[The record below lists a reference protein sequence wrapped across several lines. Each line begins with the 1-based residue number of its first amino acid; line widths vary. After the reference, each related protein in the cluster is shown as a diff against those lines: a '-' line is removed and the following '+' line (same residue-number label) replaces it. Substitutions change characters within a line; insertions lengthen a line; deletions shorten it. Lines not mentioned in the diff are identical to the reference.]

1 MFKKNY
7 YKYIFIPLILIVAGI
22 YLLYLAFLDIEMQAI
37 NRLHKVQLVHAV
49 QAKNNIKYFFTK
61 SQRLLEH
68 LAQQNSI
75 QEMNKNGELLLE
87 YIYRGNSSEINAVTR
102 IDTTG
107 KIIFTYPY
115 NKKLIGS
122 NIYYQ
127 EHIKRFLKTKKPVL
141 SNVFR
146 AVQGFDAIAFY
157 VPIYKKNVFVGG
169 LAILVRFDIL
179 TKMSLKEI
187 SINQTGFAWLMN
199 QESTILYHP
208 NSEYLF
214 KKAVDIY
221 RDSPSTLNMIEKAT
235 NGVAGTASI
244 QQINDRKEKRTIEVL
259 FYPVNI
265 LDSYWTIII
274 STPKSEV
281 IAEMQGFLT
290 KWSIIFIIIIAVIVF
305 YSIKIMKAKVIINE
319 EVERKK
325 AERAL
330 ETSEKKFRTL
340 VEASPDSIVLAD
352 LEGKIIICNQKTA
365 QILGYTFSSELIG
378 KRIKSLVAVEN
389 HVTIDEIVK
398 ETLNKNMS
406 HGYELSL
413 LKKDNTSLTVEIN
426 TALIFNEKEE
436 PVAIT
441 ALSRDITERKKNQE
455 AIRKA
460 KEEAEKSD
468 KLKSE
473 FLAQMS
479 HEIRSPINTILS
491 FAGLIKEELYDS
503 TPDDMKISFVG
514 IENAGKRIIRTIDL
528 ILNMSEI
535 QIGTYEPYYRQV
547 NILKDVLEKLYLE
560 FKANANSKG
569 LELNLINKVSYPEA
583 YINGDEYTI
592 VQIFENLVN
601 NAVKYTSHG
610 YISIILDY
618 HKNKKDLIVEIK
630 DTGIG
635 ISKDYLPNLFK
646 PFGQEEQG
654 YTRRYEGNGLG
665 LALVKKYCEINKL
678 DIEVESIKGKGS
690 TFRVIFKEYSFK
702 PLRKLERE
710 N

>member
-1 MFKKNY
+1 MFKKINSSY
-7 YKYIFIPLILIVAGI
+7 LIIPTLFIIAGV
-22 YLLYLAFLDIEMQAI
+22 YLLYLAFLDIETQAI
-37 NRLHKVQLVHAV
+37 NRLHKVQLVHAQ
-49 QAKNNIKYFFTK
+49 QANNNIKYFFSK
-61 SQRLLEH
+61 NQRLLEH

-75 QEMNKNGELLLE
+75 KEMHKSGELLLE
-87 YIYRGNSSEINAVTR
+87 YIYRGNSNEVNAVTR

-107 KIIFTYPY
+107 KIIFTYPL

-122 NIYYQ
+122 NISYQ
-127 EHIKRFLKTKKPVL
+127 THIKKFLSTKKPVL

-157 VPIYKKNVFVGG
+157 VPVYKKNKFLGG
-169 LAILVRFDIL
+169 LAILVRFDVL

-208 NSEYLF
+208 DSNYLF
-214 KKAVDIY
+214 KKGSDIY
-221 RDSPSTLNMIEKAT
+221 KDSPSALNMISKAT
-235 NGVAGTASI
+235 HGISGTASI
-244 QQINDRKEKRTIEVL
+244 QHMDNGGEKRTIEVL

-265 LDSYWTIII
+265 LDSFWTIII
-274 STPKSEV
+274 STPRAEV

-290 KWSIIFIIIIAVIVF
+290 KWSIIFIIIIALIVYF
-305 YSIKIMKAKVIINE
+305 SIKIIKAKIIIKE
-319 EVERKK
+319 EEERKK

-352 LEGKIIICNQKTA
+352 LTGKIIICNQKTA
-365 QILGYTFSSELIG
+365 QILGYDFSNELIG
-378 KRIKSLVAVEN
+378 KRIKSLVAEEN
-389 HVTIDEIVK
+389 HTTIDEIVK

-413 LKKDNTSLTVEIN
+413 LRKDNTSLTVEIN
-426 TALIFNEKEE
+426 TALIVNEKEE

-468 KLKSE
+468 RLKSE

-491 FAGLIKEELYDS
+491 FAGLIKEELYNS
-503 TPDDMKISFVG
+503 TPDEMKISFVG

-535 QIGTYEPYYRQV
+535 QIGTYEPYYRQI
-547 NILKDVLEKLYLE
+547 NIFKDVLEKLYLE
-560 FKANANSKG
+560 FKTNASNKG
-569 LELNLINKVSYPEA
+569 LELNLINKVSYSEV
-583 YINGDEYTI
+583 YIIGDEYTI

-601 NAVKYTSHG
+601 NAVKYTSKG
-610 YISIILDY
+610 FISIILDY
-618 HKNKKDLIVEIK
+618 HANKKDLIVEIK
-630 DTGIG
+630 DSGIG
-635 ISKDYLPNLFK
+635 ISEEYLPSLFK

-690 TFRVIFKEYSFK
+690 TFRVIFKEFSFK
-702 PLRKLERE
+702 PMEKT
-710 N
+710 